1 MMYLHIGNGK
11 SVKKTEVIGI
21 FDLDSATVSKI
32 TRNFIGERSAAG
44 RVEYRYDDLP
54 RAVILLRD
62 ERGEDALKLSR
73 LSSGVLRAR
82 AESDDFI
89 SPAGEGD
96 TQGY

>member
-11 SVKKTEVIGI
+11 SVKKTDVIGI

-32 TRNFIGERSAAG
+32 TRSFIGEMSAAG
-44 RVEYRYDDLP
+44 RVEYRDDDLP

-89 SPAGEGD
+89 PPAGEGD